1 MKRIVSI
8 LAAAAICLAAAG
20 ITPQQKYIE
29 KWASVAQ
36 QEMQRSGVPASITL
50 AQGLLESNSGQSELA
65 SRSNNHFGIKC
76 HSDWKGGKVMHDA
89 ETGKEC
95 FRAYKSA
102 DESFRDHSDFL
113 RYQDRYKS
121 LFELDPTDYK
131 GWAQGL
137 KKAGYAT
144 DPLYPA
150 KLIRIIEDNKLYVF
164 DSGVAPS
171 SIPPTPKTLE
181 EPKRLPV
188 KYKEEFSFPMTR
200 PVYSIND
207 VPCVYALAGE
217 TYESIALAN
226 NLFVKEIL
234 YFNDLKEA
242 QPLNVGETV
251 YLAPKKSASAKGVEK
266 YVVGPDESVSLRD
279 VSQRFGVKLSSLRK
293 LNKSLKSESI
303 PSGTTI
309 LLRK

>member
-1 MKRIVSI
+1 MKRIISI
-8 LAAAAICLAAAG
+8 LAAALVCLAAVG
-20 ITPQQKYIE
+20 TTPQQKYIE
-29 KWASVAQ
+29 KWAGVAQ

-50 AQGLLESNSGQSELA
+50 AQGLLESDSGQSDLA

-76 HSDWKGGKVMHDA
+76 HSDWTGGKVMHDA

-102 DESFRDHSDFL
+102 TESFRDHSDFL
-113 RYQDRYKS
+113 RYQDRYKF

-150 KLIRIIEDNKLYVF
+150 KLIRIIEENKLYVF
-164 DSGVAPS
+164 DSDVAPS
-171 SIPPTPKTLE
+171 SLPPSPKSLE
-181 EPKRLPV
+181 EPRRLPA

-217 TYESIALAN
+217 TYESIAAAN
-226 NLFVKEIL
+226 NLFTKEIL
-234 YFNDLKEA
+234 HFNDLKA
-242 QPLNVGETV
+242 GQPLEVGEVV
-251 YLAPKKSASAKGVEK
+251 YLALKKPRSAKGVEK

-279 VSQRFGVKLSSLRK
+279 ISQRFGVKLSALRK
-293 LNKSLKSESI
+293 LNKTVKTDSI
-303 PSGTTI
+303 PAGTTV